1 MYNKQKRVVRTAKV
15 NCLFESIPL
24 LEGISAENKKGDSIQ
39 NRLKSNQVLFIGHG
53 HPMNALFDN
62 HFTRTLHQLGRNM
75 ERPQAIMVV
84 SAHWLTRGSFVSV
97 NPKPQTIHDFGPFDD
112 RLFEM
117 RYDAPGHPSLA
128 REAIEYGRSFGLL
141 EDQDMGLDHGAWT
154 VLHHLY
160 PAADIPVFQ
169 LSIDYGRSADH
180 HFELAASLRKLR
192 DRGVLI
198 LASGNIVHNLRI
210 LNWEDIDAPAMD
222 WSHAFDEIVKSRLDT
237 GDFRPL
243 VDYHQ
248 FGTLA
253 KLAIPTPDHYFPMI
267 YAIGLANPSDQVRH
281 IFEGFQYG
289 SVSMRCFMITP

>member
-1 MYNKQKRVVRTAKV
+1 MIRTSLNELK
-15 NCLFESIPL
+15 
-24 LEGISAENKKGDSIQ
+24 GIAANLPRTSPMP
-39 NRLKSNQVLFIGHG
+39 VLFIGHG

-62 HFTRTLHQLGRNM
+62 HFTRMLHQLGRNM

-289 SVSMRCFMITP
+289 SVSMRCFMISP